1 MDQEGLYA
9 LVVLLIEQNG
19 GVVELTQEEV
29 ESLDM
34 EGKVLAM
41 VPDLEKNVMR
51 ITVEN
56 EEDVQ
61 DGFVESEEASS

>member
-1 MDQEGLYA
+1 MYA